1 MNLFDSHAHY
11 NDEKFDNDRKEIIE
25 QTLKN
30 GVSNFVVAGYNIESS
45 KKALN
50 IVKEYKELY
59 SIVGISPNDIEDI
72 KEDKD
77 IDTNILE
84 IEKLIKADDNGKI
97 VAVGEIGLDYYWN
110 KENKELQKIIFKKQI
125 ELANKYN
132 LPIVI
137 HTRDAINDTLEIIKN
152 NEVKNRGV
160 FHCCPL
166 NRELV
171 KEALKLGYYI
181 SLSGVVTFKN
191 AKNANEII
199 EMIPENRI
207 LIETDSPYLAPEPV
221 RGTRNNCMNV
231 KYVAEKIGKI
241 KKGKYTYIIFSKDF
255 PKSAGNPSSVSAEVE
270 ETTGNRL
277 ALLCLVAALQRL
289 RRPSLLTIHT
299 DNRYLQNGYQSISA
313 WKENGWTR
321 TGNQEL
327 RNADLWQQVDKLLS
341 GHAVRFKIES

>member
-30 GVSNFVVAGYNIESS
+30 GVSNFIVAGYNIESS
-45 KKALN
+45 KKALD
-50 IVKEYKELY
+50 IVKEYEGLY
-59 SIVGISPNDIEDI
+59 SIVGISPNDIENI

-77 IDTNILE
+77 INTNILE
-84 IEKLIKADDNGKI
+84 IEKIIKTDENRKI

-152 NEVKNRGV
+152 NEVKNRGI
-160 FHCCPL
+160 FNCCPL

-241 KKGKYTYIIFSKDF
+241 KNKTL
-255 PKSAGNPSSVSAEVE
+255 E
-270 ETTGNRL
+270 EIADITNKNTK
-277 ALLCLVAALQRL
+277 
-289 RRPSLLTIHT
+289 TI
-299 DNRYLQNGYQSISA
+299 
-313 WKENGWTR
+313 
-321 TGNQEL
+321 
-327 RNADLWQQVDKLLS
+327 
-341 GHAVRFKIES
+341 FKI

>member
-30 GVSNFVVAGYNIESS
+30 GVSNFIVAGYNIESS

-152 NEVKNRGV
+152 NEVKNRGI

-241 KKGKYTYIIFSKDF
+241 KNKTL
-255 PKSAGNPSSVSAEVE
+255 E
-270 ETTGNRL
+270 EIADITNKNTK
-277 ALLCLVAALQRL
+277 
-289 RRPSLLTIHT
+289 TI
-299 DNRYLQNGYQSISA
+299 
-313 WKENGWTR
+313 
-321 TGNQEL
+321 
-327 RNADLWQQVDKLLS
+327 
-341 GHAVRFKIES
+341 FKI